1 MFVGLMGNNTRKI
14 LDSSVCF
21 DFDFVLENFNIG
33 IAAAL
38 ILLYWYALFSKKV
51 LYVLLPPSTWGPP
64 APWGRSQGHHYATA
78 SDPMDQ

>member
-21 DFDFVLENFNIG
+21 VFDFVLENFNIG

-38 ILLYWYALFSKKV
+38 ILLYSFIISKKV
-51 LYVLLPPSTWGPP
+51 LYALVPPSTPDIP
-64 APWGRSQGHHYATA
+64 APLGRSQGHHYATA